1 MIFVINPRLTGEQ
14 CSLWELNG
22 KIQCPHLISPIIAC
36 SQITTVNNDS
46 ISITRHIY
54 QEQQLEMISMISGL
68 SFKLVYCTHNTPEKM
83 CIYVK
88 EDKEQ
93 VKYGFDSFCSVIPW

>member
-1 MIFVINPRLTGEQ
+1 MR
-14 CSLWELNG
+14 
-22 KIQCPHLISPIIAC
+22 
-36 SQITTVNNDS
+36 
-46 ISITRHIY
+46 
-54 QEQQLEMISMISGL
+54 SMISGL